1 MHGLVVLETNMRSK
15 SAEEKASVH
24 IYVTSKRRGGHDYFH
39 MCLHLVQDN
48 INQGNKSY
56 LIEMK
61 NDSAALSRESFQLLL
76 IYFIFFL
83 CSLHKTATTKSK
95 QHHICIK

>member
-1 MHGLVVLETNMRSK
+1 MMHGLVVLETNMRSK

-24 IYVTSKRRGGHDYFH
+24 IYVTSKRRGGHDDFH
-39 MCLHLVQDN
+39 MCLHSAQDN
-48 INQGNKSY
+48 IKQGNKSY

-61 NDSAALSRESFQLLL
+61 NDSAALSRESF
-76 IYFIFFL
+76 L
-83 CSLHKTATTKSK
+83 CSLHKTAATKCK